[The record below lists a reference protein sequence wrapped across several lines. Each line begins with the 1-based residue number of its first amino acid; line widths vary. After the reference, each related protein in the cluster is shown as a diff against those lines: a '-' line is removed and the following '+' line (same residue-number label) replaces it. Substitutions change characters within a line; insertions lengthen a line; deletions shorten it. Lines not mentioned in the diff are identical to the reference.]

1 MPARRIVLTA
11 REPEEPLRFGIFL
24 APFHSVKED
33 PTAALDRDFELIEW
47 LDALRFDE
55 AWIGEHH
62 SAGYEIISSPE
73 IFIGAAAQ
81 RTRNIRLGTGVVSLP
96 YHNPFMVAERIN
108 QLDHMTRGRAMLGV
122 GPGSL
127 QSDARM
133 IGLEPT
139 HQRAMMEESL
149 DVIVRLLQGE
159 TVSQKSDWF
168 ELNDAR
174 LHLDPY
180 SDPHVELAVASQIS
194 PAGARMAGRFG
205 LGLLS
210 VGATTQGGFNALA
223 ANFGV
228 YQAECEKHGNPVD
241 RRGWRLVGPMHVAET
256 SEQARKNVMFGFEDW
271 LYYFQKVANL
281 PLGAEG
287 PSEQA
292 LDALIQGGFAV
303 VGSPDDAIAQIERL
317 QSESGG
323 FGSYLIMATNWADW
337 AETRRSY
344 ELFSRYVMPRFQGR
358 NRARQSSMEWT
369 MQHREQLRGDYTNAI
384 EKEIKS
390 YAESQAPE

>member
-1 MPARRIVLTA
+1 MANPDTEKA
-11 REPEEPLRFGIFL
+11 LRFGIFL

-47 LDALRFDE
+47 LDELRFDE

-62 SAGYEIISSPE
+62 SAGYEIIASPE
-73 IFIGAAAQ
+73 IFMAAAAE
-81 RTRNIRLGTGVVSLP
+81 RTRHIRLGTGVVSLP
-96 YHNPFMVAERIN
+96 YHNPLMVAERIN
-108 QLDHMTRGRAMLGV
+108 QLDHMTRGRVMLGV

-133 IGLEPT
+133 LGLEPT
-139 HQRAMMEESL
+139 RQRAMMEESL
-149 DVIVRLLQGE
+149 EVIVRLLRGE
-159 TVSQKSDWF
+159 TVSETREWF
-168 ELNDAR
+168 ELNEAR

-180 SDPHVELAVASQIS
+180 SDPHVELAVASQVS

-228 YQAECEKHGNPVD
+228 YSSECEKHGNPVNRD
-241 RRGWRLVGPMHVAET
+241 GWRLVGPMHIAET
-256 SEQARKNVMFGFEDW
+256 REQARKNVMFGFEDW
-271 LYYFQKVANL
+271 LFYFQKVANL
-281 PLGAEG
+281 PLGGDGSPE
-287 PSEQA
+287 EA
-292 LDALIQGGFAV
+292 LDGLIEGGFAV

-317 QSESGG
+317 KTESGG

-337 AETRRSY
+337 AQTRRSY
-344 ELFSRYVMPRFQGR
+344 ELFSRYVMPHFQGR
-358 NRARQSSMEWT
+358 NRARESSMEWT
-369 MQHREQLRGDYTNAI
+369 MRNRDQFRGDYASAV
-384 EKEIKS
+384 EKEIKT
-390 YAESQAPE
+390 YAEGQRPNKTVD